1 MPIFIVFAFTLP
13 FLLWPLEITIQSL
26 GVGYIFLIE
35 EFAKALLLYFTF
47 KNIKK
52 GFVTYAVIL
61 GSAFF
66 ITETVFYFFNIFGS
80 GSINTLIMR
89 VMYTLPMHILTSLF
103 IAVGIMKGSK
113 KGVFVGL
120 FLAITT
126 HLLFNLLI
134 KRLGL

>member
-1 MPIFIVFAFTLP
+1 MM
-13 FLLWPLEITIQSL
+13 IQSL

-35 EFAKALLLYFTF
+35 EFAKALLLYFAF

-52 GFVTYAVIL
+52 GFITYAIIL

-66 ITETVFYFFNIFGS
+66 ITETVFYFINIFGS